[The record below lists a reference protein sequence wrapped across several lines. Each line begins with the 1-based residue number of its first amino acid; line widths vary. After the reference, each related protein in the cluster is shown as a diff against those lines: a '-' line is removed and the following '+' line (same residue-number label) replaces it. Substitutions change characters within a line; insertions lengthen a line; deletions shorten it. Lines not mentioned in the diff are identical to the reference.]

1 MSSALDKALLAMSLE
16 EEEEEETPFDLPD
29 LPQYSSC
36 LNNSI
41 SLIGRILNPDC
52 QKVPNLIR
60 EMPRKWQ
67 KFDRVRGI
75 ALSPERFQFM
85 FKHEHDLLEVYEKG
99 VHSFND
105 WTLAIE
111 RWVERPPPDYLNFI
125 NIWVRL
131 RNIPVNH
138 YTAKAIEA
146 LGDLVGHVVEVA
158 FDPSRPRINDYER
171 VLVRFD
177 VSRPLYKTRVVNLPG
192 GEKTTI
198 SYEYERIHKRCFH
211 CQRLTHEQTV
221 CPFKLRDL
229 QKSSEQS
236 NILNKGLKIKQDKIL
251 KESDPLFGVLEENQ
265 VGINPATG
273 RPRIAKE
280 VLDGMRQYLLTA
292 SGPEKIIREHR
303 VKSSLADIGN
313 DPIAQKAFLSLE
325 TLPVITTNIDK
336 GKGHVFEF
344 QNSTSAV
351 LPASVPGYHSK
362 LLQSAIQAGR
372 NNNEFSTP
380 EFFYSEGSVDS
391 SYNNS
396 RSFLD
401 FSSVNSAIVGEAGT
415 SRAADVFKPGRA
427 RRRPPKNK
435 RQPFEGALNVNQFGY
450 KKTDVKRKAEEEVKQ
465 GSKIKRKLNEAV
477 PMEGLPKDL

>member
-16 EEEEEETPFDLPD
+16 EEEIPFDLPD

-36 LNNSI
+36 QNNSI

-52 QKVPNLIR
+52 QKVSNLIR
-60 EMPRKWQ
+60 DMPRKWQ

-75 ALSPERFQFM
+75 ALSPERFQFI
-85 FKHEHDLLEVYEKG
+85 FKYEHDLLEVYEKG

-146 LGDLVGHVVEVA
+146 LGDLVGRVVVVA
-158 FDPSRPRINDYER
+158 FDPSKPRINDYER

-177 VSRPLYKTRVVNLPG
+177 VSRPLYKSRIVNLPG
-192 GEKTTI
+192 GEQTTI
-198 SYEYERIHKRCFH
+198 SYEYERIHKRCYH
-211 CQRLTHEQTV
+211 CQRLTHEQMV

-236 NILNKGLKIKQDKIL
+236 NILYKGLKTSQDKVL

-292 SGPEKIIREHR
+292 SGPEKIIRELR
-303 VKSSLADIGN
+303 VKASLEDIGN
-313 DPIAQKAFLSLE
+313 DPMAQKAFLSLE
-325 TLPVITTNIDK
+325 TLPLITSDIDK
-336 GKGHVFEF
+336 GKGPVFEY
-344 QNSTSAV
+344 QKAT
-351 LPASVPGYHSK
+351 PAEFPDSVPGYHTK
-362 LLQSAIQAGR
+362 LLESAIQAGR
-372 NNNEFSTP
+372 NKNEFPIP
-380 EFFYSEGSVDS
+380 EFFYSEGSANS
-391 SYNNS
+391 SYDNS
-396 RSFLD
+396 RSYLE

-415 SRAADVFKPGRA
+415 SRSVDVFKSGRA
-427 RRRPPKNK
+427 RRRPPKSK
-435 RQPFEGALNVNQFGY
+435 RQSNEGALDANQISY
-450 KKTDVKRKAEEEVKQ
+450 KNTVVKRKSDQEVKQ

-477 PMEGLPKDL
+477 PMEGLPKDI

>member
-16 EEEEEETPFDLPD
+16 EEDTPFDLPD

-36 LNNSI
+36 QNNSI

-52 QKVPNLIR
+52 QKISNLIR

-67 KFDRVRGI
+67 KYDRVRGI
-75 ALSPERFQFM
+75 ALSPERFQFI
-85 FKHEHDLLEVYEKG
+85 FKHEHDLVDVYEKG

-111 RWVERPPPDYLNFI
+111 RWEERPPPDYLNFV

-138 YTAKAIEA
+138 YTAKSIEA
-146 LGDLVGHVVEVA
+146 LGDLVGQVVIVA
-158 FDPSRPRINDYER
+158 FDPSRPRLNDYER

-177 VSRPLYKTRVVNLPG
+177 VSKPLRKTKVVNLPS
-192 GEKTTI
+192 GEQTTI
-198 SYEYERIHKRCFH
+198 LYEYERIHKRCFH

-221 CPFKLRDL
+221 CPFKLRQL
-229 QKSSEQS
+229 EKSSEQS
-236 NILNKGLKIKQDKIL
+236 NILNRGLKNSQDKVL

-273 RPRIAKE
+273 RQRIAKE

-292 SGPEKIIREHR
+292 SGPEKIIREFR
-303 VKSSLADIGN
+303 VKASLADLGS
-313 DPIAQKAFLSLE
+313 DPVAQKSFLSLE
-325 TLPVITTNIDK
+325 NVPVITSEVDK
-336 GKGHVFEF
+336 GKGHVFEY
-344 QNSTSAV
+344 QNKSSSEIPNHT
-351 LPASVPGYHSK
+351 PGYHTK
-362 LLQSAIQAGR
+362 LLASAIQAGR
-372 NNNEFSTP
+372 NKIDISTP
-380 EFFYSEGSVDS
+380 QYFYSEGSANDF
-391 SYNNS
+391 YEDS
-396 RSFLD
+396 RSFME
-401 FSSVNSAIVGEAGT
+401 FSSVNSAEIGEAGT
-415 SRAADVFKPGRA
+415 SRSVTGFKPGRA
-427 RRRPPKNK
+427 RRRPPKSK
-435 RQPFEGALNVNQFGY
+435 RQPTEGALKINEVSY
-450 KKTDVKRKAEEEVKQ
+450 KNMVVKRKAEDEVKQ